1 MAKPLMRRC
10 LSCGRYTLKPR
21 CPGCGG
27 DTRSAHPARFS
38 PDDKYAR
45 YRLAERYDAEPGGG
59 GGSAA
64 GRGGDSG
71 AADEAA
77 GGAADEA
84 AGGAAD
90 EAAGGAAAGPEK

>member
-1 MAKPLMRRC
+1 MRRC

-59 GGSAA
+59 GGGGGGPGGDSGEPAD
-64 GRGGDSG
+64 GGGGDSG

-77 GGAADEA
+77 AA
-84 AGGAAD
+84 
-90 EAAGGAAAGPEK
+90 GAAAGPEK

>member
-1 MAKPLMRRC
+1 MRRC

-59 GGSAA
+59 AGSAA
-64 GRGGDSG
+64 GPGGASGGGGGGGDSA
-71 AADEAA
+71 AADAAAA
-77 GGAADEA
+77 G
-84 AGGAAD
+84 AG
-90 EAAGGAAAGPEK
+90 AAGPEK

>member
-1 MAKPLMRRC
+1 MRRC
-10 LSCGRYTLKPR
+10 LSCGRYTLRPQ

-59 GGSAA
+59 GGGSAA

-71 AADEAA
+71 EPADGGG
-77 GGAADEA
+77 GGA
-84 AGGAAD
+84 AAD
-90 EAAGGAAAGPEK
+90 EAAGGAAAAAAAAAGAAGPKK